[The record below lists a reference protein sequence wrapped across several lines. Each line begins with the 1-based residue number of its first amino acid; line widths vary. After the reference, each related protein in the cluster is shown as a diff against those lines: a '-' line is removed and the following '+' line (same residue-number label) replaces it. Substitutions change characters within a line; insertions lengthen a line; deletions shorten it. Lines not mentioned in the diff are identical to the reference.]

1 VAAGKACRNRIVLT
15 PIPADVGSR
24 WLLTA
29 SMVSAYLR
37 LATAYLGCIVTHSST
52 KLAALGDATRRR
64 ILELLAEAPASVAE
78 ITDQV
83 PVSRPAVS
91 QHLKV
96 LSEAGLVVHRVDGT
110 RHLYQADPNGL
121 AELRKYLDSLW
132 ETALGRFQADAQRAS
147 TSRRT
152 VRRKSK

>member
-1 VAAGKACRNRIVLT
+1 M
-15 PIPADVGSR
+15 AD
-24 WLLTA
+24 
-29 SMVSAYLR
+29 
-37 LATAYLGCIVTHSST
+37 SST
-52 KLAALGDATRRR
+52 KMAALGDATRRR

-110 RHLYQADPNGL
+110 RHLYQADPAGL
-121 AELRKYLDSLW
+121 AELRKYLDALW
-132 ETALGRFQADAQRAS
+132 ETALGQFRADTQRSGA
-147 TSRRT
+147 SRRI
-152 VRRKSK
+152 VMRKPK